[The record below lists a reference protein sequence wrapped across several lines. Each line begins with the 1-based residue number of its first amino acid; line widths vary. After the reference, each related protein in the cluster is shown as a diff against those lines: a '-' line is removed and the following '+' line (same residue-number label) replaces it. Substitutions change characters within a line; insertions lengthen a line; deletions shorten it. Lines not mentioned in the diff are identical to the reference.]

1 MNKPMLQQP
10 IFSHVDRLNV
20 SDDEIDLR
28 ELFGALW
35 KGKLVI
41 VLCTAVFAIGGV
53 IVALSKPNTYQAQAS
68 LVAANEESGGGL
80 AAMAGQ
86 LGGLASLAGINL
98 GSGRSGDKA
107 MSLAVLQSRQFI
119 NAFINRHQLLVP
131 LMAADS
137 WDSVSGNM
145 IIDPALYDIETQQW
159 VRETSPP
166 FSTIPSDWEAHKAF
180 KKIFSVS
187 EAKDN
192 GLVTIS
198 ITHLSPLIAQ
208 QWVELLVKDLN
219 DWIKNETL
227 TETRQNI
234 AYLEQQLEKTKLVDM
249 QSVFYQLIEE
259 QMKSLM
265 LAEVKDEFAFKTI
278 DPAVVP
284 EEKAG
289 PKRALICVLAT
300 LLGGMLG
307 VAIVLVRFAFRRP

>member
-1 MNKPMLQQP
+1 
-10 IFSHVDRLNV
+10 
-20 SDDEIDLR
+20 E
-28 ELFGALW
+28 
-35 KGKLVI
+35 
-41 VLCTAVFAIGGV
+41 
-53 IVALSKPNTYQAQAS
+53 
-68 LVAANEESGGGL
+68 
-80 AAMAGQ
+80 
-86 LGGLASLAGINL
+86 
-98 GSGRSGDKA
+98 
-107 MSLAVLQSRQFI
+107 
-119 NAFINRHQLLVP
+119 
-131 LMAADS
+131 
-137 WDSVSGNM
+137 
-145 IIDPALYDIETQQW
+145 
-159 VRETSPP
+159 
-166 FSTIPSDWEAHKAF
+166 
-180 KKIFSVS
+180 IFSVS

-192 GLVTIS
+192 GLVKVS

-219 DWIKNETL
+219 DWIKNEKL

-234 AYLEQQLEKTKLVDM
+234 SYLEQQLEKTKLVDM

-307 VAIVLVRFAFRRP
+307 IAIVLVRFAFKKP

>member
-10 IFSHVDRLNV
+10 IFSHMDKLGV

-35 KGKLVI
+35 KGKLLI
-41 VLCTAVFAIGGV
+41 VLCTAVFAVGGV
-53 IVALSKPNTYQAQAS
+53 IVALSKPNTYQAEAS
-68 LVAANEESGGGL
+68 LVAANEDSGGGL
-80 AAMAGQ
+80 ASMAGQ

-131 LMAADS
+131 LMAAES
-137 WDSVSGNM
+137 WDRVSGEM
-145 IIDPALYDIETQQW
+145 VIDPALYDVETQQW
-159 VRETSPP
+159 IRKIEPP
-166 FSTIPSDWEAHKAF
+166 LSSTPSDWEAHKAF
-180 KKIFSVS
+180 KEIFSVS

-192 GLVTIS
+192 GLVKVS

-219 DWIKNETL
+219 DWIKNEKL

-234 AYLEQQLEKTKLVDM
+234 SYLEQQLEKTKLVDM

-307 VAIVLVRFAFRRP
+307 IAIVLVRFAFKKP

>member
-1 MNKPMLQQP
+1 MLQQP
-10 IFSHVDRLNV
+10 IFSHMDKLGV

-35 KGKLVI
+35 KGKLLI
-41 VLCTAVFAIGGV
+41 VLCTAVFAVGGV
-53 IVALSKPNTYQAQAS
+53 IVALSKPNTYQAEAS
-68 LVAANEESGGGL
+68 LVAANEDSGGGL
-80 AAMAGQ
+80 ASMAGQ

-131 LMAADS
+131 LMAAES
-137 WDSVSGNM
+137 WDRVSGEM
-145 IIDPALYDIETQQW
+145 VIDPALYDVETQQW
-159 VRETSPP
+159 IRKIEPP
-166 FSTIPSDWEAHKAF
+166 LSSTPSDWEAHKAF
-180 KKIFSVS
+180 KEIFSVS

-192 GLVTIS
+192 GLVKVS

-219 DWIKNETL
+219 DWIKNEKL

-234 AYLEQQLEKTKLVDM
+234 SYLEQQLEKTKLVDM

-300 LLGGMLG
+300 LLG
-307 VAIVLVRFAFRRP
+307 

>member
-1 MNKPMLQQP
+1 MLQQP
-10 IFSHVDRLNV
+10 IFSHMDKLGV

-35 KGKLVI
+35 KGKLLI
-41 VLCTAVFAIGGV
+41 VLCTAVFAVGGV
-53 IVALSKPNTYQAQAS
+53 IVALSKPNTYQAEAS
-68 LVAANEESGGGL
+68 LVAANEDSGGGL
-80 AAMAGQ
+80 ASMAGQ

-131 LMAADS
+131 LMAAES
-137 WDSVSGNM
+137 WDRVSGEM
-145 IIDPALYDIETQQW
+145 VIDPALYDVETQQW
-159 VRETSPP
+159 IRKIEPP
-166 FSTIPSDWEAHKAF
+166 LSSTPSDWEAHKAF
-180 KKIFSVS
+180 KEIFAVS

-192 GLVTIS
+192 GLVKVS

-219 DWIKNETL
+219 DWIKNEKL

-234 AYLEQQLEKTKLVDM
+234 SYLEQQLEKTKLVDM

-307 VAIVLVRFAFRRP
+307 IAIVLVRFAFKKP

>member
-1 MNKPMLQQP
+1 MLQQP
-10 IFSHVDRLNV
+10 IFSHMDKLGV

-35 KGKLVI
+35 KGKLLI
-41 VLCTAVFAIGGV
+41 VLCTAVFAVGGV
-53 IVALSKPNTYQAQAS
+53 IVALSKPNTYQAEAS
-68 LVAANEESGGGL
+68 LVAANEDSGGGL
-80 AAMAGQ
+80 TSMGGQ

-131 LMAADS
+131 LMAAES
-137 WDSVSGNM
+137 WDRVSGEM
-145 IIDPALYDIETQQW
+145 VIDPALYDVETQQW
-159 VRETSPP
+159 IRKIEPP
-166 FSTIPSDWEAHKAF
+166 LSSTPSDWEAHKAF
-180 KKIFSVS
+180 KEIFSVS

-192 GLVTIS
+192 GLVKVS

-219 DWIKNETL
+219 DWIKNEKL

-234 AYLEQQLEKTKLVDM
+234 SYLEQQLEKTKLVDM

-307 VAIVLVRFAFRRP
+307 IAIVLVRFAFKKP

>member
-10 IFSHVDRLNV
+10 IFSHMDKLGV

-35 KGKLVI
+35 KGKLLI
-41 VLCTAVFAIGGV
+41 VLCTAVFAVGGV
-53 IVALSKPNTYQAQAS
+53 IVALSKPNTYQAEAS
-68 LVAANEESGGGL
+68 LVAANEDSGGGL
-80 AAMAGQ
+80 TSM
-86 LGGLASLAGINL
+86 GGLASLAGINL

-131 LMAADS
+131 LMAAES
-137 WDSVSGNM
+137 WDRVSGEM
-145 IIDPALYDIETQQW
+145 VIDPALYDVETQQW
-159 VRETSPP
+159 IRKIEPP
-166 FSTIPSDWEAHKAF
+166 LSSTPSDWEAHKAF
-180 KKIFSVS
+180 KEIFSVS

-192 GLVTIS
+192 GLVKVS

-219 DWIKNETL
+219 DWIKNEKL

-234 AYLEQQLEKTKLVDM
+234 SYLEQQLEKTKLVDM

-284 EEKAG
+284 VEKAG

-307 VAIVLVRFAFRRP
+307 IAIVLVRFAFKKP

>member
-10 IFSHVDRLNV
+10 IFSHMDKLGV

-35 KGKLVI
+35 KGKLLI
-41 VLCTAVFAIGGV
+41 VLCTAVFAVGGV
-53 IVALSKPNTYQAQAS
+53 IVALSKPNTYQAEAS
-68 LVAANEESGGGL
+68 LVAANEDSGGGL
-80 AAMAGQ
+80 ASMAGQ

-131 LMAADS
+131 LMAAES
-137 WDSVSGNM
+137 WDRVSGEM
-145 IIDPALYDIETQQW
+145 VIDPALYDVETQQW
-159 VRETSPP
+159 IRKIEPP
-166 FSTIPSDWEAHKAF
+166 LSSTPSDWEAHKAF
-180 KKIFSVS
+180 KEIFSVS

-192 GLVTIS
+192 GLVKVS

-219 DWIKNETL
+219 DWIKNEKL

-234 AYLEQQLEKTKLVDM
+234 SYLEQQLEKTKLVDM

-307 VAIVLVRFAFRRP
+307 VAIVLVRFAFKKP

>member
-1 MNKPMLQQP
+1 MLQQP
-10 IFSHVDRLNV
+10 IFSHMDKLGV

-35 KGKLVI
+35 KGKLLI
-41 VLCTAVFAIGGV
+41 VLCTAVFAVGGV
-53 IVALSKPNTYQAQAS
+53 IVALSKPNTYQAEAS
-68 LVAANEESGGGL
+68 LVAANEDSGGGL
-80 AAMAGQ
+80 ASMAGQ

-131 LMAADS
+131 LMAAES
-137 WDSVSGNM
+137 WDRVSGEM
-145 IIDPALYDIETQQW
+145 VIDPALYDVETQQW
-159 VRETSPP
+159 IRKIEPP
-166 FSTIPSDWEAHKAF
+166 LSSTPSDWEAHKAF
-180 KKIFSVS
+180 KEIFSVS

-192 GLVTIS
+192 GLVKVS

-219 DWIKNETL
+219 DWIKNEKL

-234 AYLEQQLEKTKLVDM
+234 SYLEQQLEKTKLVDM

-307 VAIVLVRFAFRRP
+307 VAIVLVRFAFKKP

>member
-1 MNKPMLQQP
+1 
-10 IFSHVDRLNV
+10 
-20 SDDEIDLR
+20 
-28 ELFGALW
+28 
-35 KGKLVI
+35 
-41 VLCTAVFAIGGV
+41 
-53 IVALSKPNTYQAQAS
+53 
-68 LVAANEESGGGL
+68 
-80 AAMAGQ
+80 
-86 LGGLASLAGINL
+86 
-98 GSGRSGDKA
+98 
-107 MSLAVLQSRQFI
+107 
-119 NAFINRHQLLVP
+119 FINRHQLLVP
-131 LMAADS
+131 LMAAES
-137 WDSVSGNM
+137 WDRVSGEM
-145 IIDPALYDIETQQW
+145 VIDPALYDVETQQW
-159 VRETSPP
+159 IRKIEPP
-166 FSTIPSDWEAHKAF
+166 LSSTPSDWEAHKAF
-180 KKIFSVS
+180 KEIFSVS

-192 GLVTIS
+192 GLVKVS

-219 DWIKNETL
+219 DWIKNEKL

-234 AYLEQQLEKTKLVDM
+234 SYLEQQLEKTKLVDM

-307 VAIVLVRFAFRRP
+307 IAIVLVRFAFKKP

>member
-1 MNKPMLQQP
+1 M
-10 IFSHVDRLNV
+10 FSHMDKLGV

-35 KGKLVI
+35 KGKLLI
-41 VLCTAVFAIGGV
+41 VLCTAVFAVGGV
-53 IVALSKPNTYQAQAS
+53 IVALSKPNTYQAEAS
-68 LVAANEESGGGL
+68 LVAANEDSGGGL
-80 AAMAGQ
+80 TSMAGQ

-131 LMAADS
+131 LMAAES
-137 WDSVSGNM
+137 WDRVSGEM
-145 IIDPALYDIETQQW
+145 VIDPALYDVETQQW
-159 VRETSPP
+159 IRKIEPP
-166 FSTIPSDWEAHKAF
+166 LSSTPSDWEAHKAF
-180 KKIFSVS
+180 KEIFSVS

-192 GLVTIS
+192 GLVKVS

-219 DWIKNETL
+219 DWIKNEKL

-234 AYLEQQLEKTKLVDM
+234 SYLEQQLEKTKLVDM

-307 VAIVLVRFAFRRP
+307 IAIVLVRFAFKKP

>member
-1 MNKPMLQQP
+1 MLQQP
-10 IFSHVDRLNV
+10 IFSHMDKLGV

-35 KGKLVI
+35 KGKLLI
-41 VLCTAVFAIGGV
+41 VLCTAVFAVGGV
-53 IVALSKPNTYQAQAS
+53 IVALSKPNTYQAEAS
-68 LVAANEESGGGL
+68 LVAANEDSGGGL
-80 AAMAGQ
+80 TSM
-86 LGGLASLAGINL
+86 GGLASLAGINL

-131 LMAADS
+131 LMAAES
-137 WDSVSGNM
+137 WDRVSGEM
-145 IIDPALYDIETQQW
+145 VIDPALYDVETQQW
-159 VRETSPP
+159 IRKIEPP
-166 FSTIPSDWEAHKAF
+166 LSSTPSDWEAHKAF
-180 KKIFSVS
+180 KEIFSVS

-192 GLVTIS
+192 GLVKVS

-219 DWIKNETL
+219 DWIKNEKL

-234 AYLEQQLEKTKLVDM
+234 SYLEQQLEKTKLVDM

-284 EEKAG
+284 VEKAG

-307 VAIVLVRFAFRRP
+307 IAIVLVRFAFKKP

>member
-1 MNKPMLQQP
+1 MDKLG
-10 IFSHVDRLNV
+10 V

-35 KGKLVI
+35 KGKLLI
-41 VLCTAVFAIGGV
+41 VLCTAVFAVGGV
-53 IVALSKPNTYQAQAS
+53 IVALSKPNTYQAEAS
-68 LVAANEESGGGL
+68 LVAANEDSGGGL
-80 AAMAGQ
+80 TSMAGQ

-131 LMAADS
+131 LMAAES
-137 WDSVSGNM
+137 WDRVSGEM
-145 IIDPALYDIETQQW
+145 VIDPALYDVETQQW
-159 VRETSPP
+159 IRKIEPP
-166 FSTIPSDWEAHKAF
+166 LSSTPSDWEAHKAF
-180 KKIFSVS
+180 KEIFSVS

-192 GLVTIS
+192 GLVKVS

-219 DWIKNETL
+219 DWIKNEKL

-234 AYLEQQLEKTKLVDM
+234 SYLEQQLEKTKLVDM

-307 VAIVLVRFAFRRP
+307 IAIVLVRFAFKKP

>member
-1 MNKPMLQQP
+1 MLQQP
-10 IFSHVDRLNV
+10 IFSHMDKLGV

-35 KGKLVI
+35 KGKLLI
-41 VLCTAVFAIGGV
+41 VLCTAVFAVGGV
-53 IVALSKPNTYQAQAS
+53 IVALSKPNTYQAEAS
-68 LVAANEESGGGL
+68 LVAANEDSGGGL
-80 AAMAGQ
+80 ASMAGQ

-131 LMAADS
+131 LMAAES
-137 WDSVSGNM
+137 WDRVSGEM
-145 IIDPALYDIETQQW
+145 VIDPALYDVETQQW
-159 VRETSPP
+159 IRKIEPP
-166 FSTIPSDWEAHKAF
+166 LSSTPSDWEAHKAF
-180 KKIFSVS
+180 KEIFSVS

-192 GLVTIS
+192 GLVKVS

-219 DWIKNETL
+219 DWIKNEKL

-234 AYLEQQLEKTKLVDM
+234 SYLEQQLEKTKLVDM

-307 VAIVLVRFAFRRP
+307 IAIVLVRFAFKKP

>member
-1 MNKPMLQQP
+1 MGSRNFPPHFL
-10 IFSHVDRLNV
+10 
-20 SDDEIDLR
+20 
-28 ELFGALW
+28 LF
-35 KGKLVI
+35 LVI
-41 VLCTAVFAIGGV
+41 
-53 IVALSKPNTYQAQAS
+53 
-68 LVAANEESGGGL
+68 
-80 AAMAGQ
+80 
-86 LGGLASLAGINL
+86 
-98 GSGRSGDKA
+98 GRLIKHS
-107 MSLAVLQSRQFI
+107 
-119 NAFINRHQLLVP
+119 
-131 LMAADS
+131 
-137 WDSVSGNM
+137 
-145 IIDPALYDIETQQW
+145 
-159 VRETSPP
+159 
-166 FSTIPSDWEAHKAF
+166 

-307 VAIVLVRFAFRRP
+307 VAIVLVRFAFRRA

>member
-10 IFSHVDRLNV
+10 IFSHMDKLGV

-35 KGKLVI
+35 KGKLLI
-41 VLCTAVFAIGGV
+41 VLCTAVFAVGGV
-53 IVALSKPNTYQAQAS
+53 IVALSKPNTYQAEAS
-68 LVAANEESGGGL
+68 LVAANEDSGGGL
-80 AAMAGQ
+80 ASMAGQ

-131 LMAADS
+131 LMAAES
-137 WDSVSGNM
+137 WDRVSGEM
-145 IIDPALYDIETQQW
+145 VIDPALYDVETQQW
-159 VRETSPP
+159 IRKIEPP
-166 FSTIPSDWEAHKAF
+166 LSSTPSDWEAHKAF
-180 KKIFSVS
+180 KEIFAVS

-192 GLVTIS
+192 GLVKVS

-219 DWIKNETL
+219 DWIKNEKL

-234 AYLEQQLEKTKLVDM
+234 SYLEQQLEKTKLVDM

-307 VAIVLVRFAFRRP
+307 IAIVLVRFAFKKP

>member
-1 MNKPMLQQP
+1 MLQQP
-10 IFSHVDRLNV
+10 IFSHMDKLGV

-35 KGKLVI
+35 KGKLLI
-41 VLCTAVFAIGGV
+41 VLCTAVFAVGGV
-53 IVALSKPNTYQAQAS
+53 IVALSKPNTYQAEAS
-68 LVAANEESGGGL
+68 LVAANEDSGGGL
-80 AAMAGQ
+80 TSM
-86 LGGLASLAGINL
+86 GGLASLAGINL

-131 LMAADS
+131 LMAAES
-137 WDSVSGNM
+137 WDRVSGEM
-145 IIDPALYDIETQQW
+145 VIDPALYDVETQQW
-159 VRETSPP
+159 IRKIEPP
-166 FSTIPSDWEAHKAF
+166 LSSTPSDWEAHKAF
-180 KKIFSVS
+180 KEIFSVS

-192 GLVTIS
+192 GLVKVS

-219 DWIKNETL
+219 DWIKNEKL

-234 AYLEQQLEKTKLVDM
+234 SYLEQQLEKTKLVDM

-307 VAIVLVRFAFRRP
+307 IAIVLVRFAFKKP